1 MKPSAYAG
9 GEAAAAGRFRRAE
22 LVFARGGGRSALM
35 RQIAPYP
42 FHVTRPFALDRAR
55 PDLATL
61 YLQSA
66 SGGIYRGDRLD
77 LSLEVRAGA
86 AAHVTSQA
94 ATVVHDTG
102 AERARQTMD
111 VIVGEGAFAALTL
124 DPLILFPGAE
134 LTVSTTVRLA
144 EGALAIVADGVAW
157 HDFAALGR
165 AFGSLTSETLVH
177 GPDDRLLVCDRA
189 SVRGEELLGPGSL
202 LGPAGGAYG
211 TAYLL
216 GPRDRLPTPEA
227 IETTLDEVGCHAGA
241 SLLPNGAG
249 LGVRMIAANGGS
261 ITRGVE
267 AVFALGGEA
276 MLGFA
281 PARRRK

>member
-1 MKPSAYAG
+1 MKPADYAEG
-9 GEAAAAGRFRRAE
+9 SGVVGRSRRAE
-22 LVFARGGGRSALM
+22 LVFGRGGGRSALM

-42 FHVTRPFALDRAR
+42 FHVTRPFALDAAR

-102 AERARQTMD
+102 VERARQSTR
-111 VIVGEGAFAALTL
+111 IVVGPDAFAALTL

-134 LTVSTTVRLA
+134 LTVETA
-144 EGALAIVADGVAW
+144 IEIADGALAILIDGVAW
-157 HDFAALGR
+157 HDFTGEGR
-165 AFGSLTSETLVH
+165 PFGSLVTETTVH
-177 GPDDRLLVCDRA
+177 DPAGRLLLADRS
-189 SVRGEELLGPGSL
+189 SVTGEELSAASGL
-202 LGPAGGAYG
+202 LGPERGAYG
-211 TAYLL
+211 SALLL
-216 GPRDRLPTPEA
+216 GVAERLPDPAA
-227 IETTLDEVGCHAGA
+227 IEDALYALGCHAA
-241 SLLPNGAG
+241 SSPLPNGAG
-249 LGVRMIAANGGS
+249 LGVRMVAANGGR
-261 ITRGVE
+261 ITAGVE
-267 AVFALGGEA
+267 AVFAIAVEA
-276 MLGFA
+276 MLGFT